1 LPIRSWV
8 YMLQIPEHNQNQTD
22 KTREKIMQDNEQDM
36 TIAKTLWSETLI
48 DALLVA
54 LQKKH
59 PDEKIR
65 ELLKEI
71 QDKGYK
77 PTYIIEKVTKEL
89 DAQAVLR
96 VRQLLAK

>member
-1 LPIRSWV
+1 
-8 YMLQIPEHNQNQTD
+8 
-22 KTREKIMQDNEQDM
+22 MQDNEQDM
-36 TIAKTLWSETLI
+36 TVAKTLWSETLI

-59 PDEKIR
+59 PDAKIK
-65 ELLKEI
+65 EILKEL

-77 PTYIIEKVTKEL
+77 PPYITAKVTKEL
-89 DAQAVLR
+89 DAQAAFR